1 VASGFLNI
9 YPARPG
15 ENFDIL
21 TSSKTF
27 LEPLQ
32 LARNVEENARLP
44 FRCSSLEVKA
54 DLAGNGTRR
63 YVVRAAKRRE
73 KVVQRIFI
81 SEVDDRQTSA
91 PLMTI
96 AVEQIIVTNGDVE
109 HMPRGDTR
117 RIVVIILSSWRRYL
131 YEGRSVT

>member
-1 VASGFLNI
+1 MASGFLNI

-27 LEPLQ
+27 LELLQ
-32 LARNVEENARLP
+32 LAGNENARLP
-44 FRCSSLEVKA
+44 FRCSPPLEMKA

-96 AVEQIIVTNGDVE
+96 AVEQIIVANGDIK
-109 HMPRGDTR
+109 HIPRGDTR